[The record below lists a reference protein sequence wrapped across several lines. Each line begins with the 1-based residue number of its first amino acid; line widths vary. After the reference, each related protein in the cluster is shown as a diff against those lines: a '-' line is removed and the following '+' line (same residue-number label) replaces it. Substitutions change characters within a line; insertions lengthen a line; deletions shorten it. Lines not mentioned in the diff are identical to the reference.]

1 MRYLLAIVLPPV
13 AMFTVGK
20 PFQAILCLL
29 LMLTVLGW
37 PIAAIWAIL
46 VVNSA
51 FADTRAK
58 KSIKASEK
66 ALDEAHKT
74 REAVEAQ
81 TAAMAQQ
88 EPPAIPAP

>member
-1 MRYLLAIVLPPV
+1 MRYLLAIILPPV

-29 LMLTVLGW
+29 LMLTVIGW
-37 PIAAIWAIL
+37 PIAAIWAIF

-58 KSIKASEK
+58 KAVE
-66 ALDEAHKT
+66 EQRKT
-74 REAVEAQ
+74 REAIEAQ
-81 TAAMAQQ
+81 TAQAA
-88 EPPAIPAP
+88 EAERRRLAE